1 MAALRVLWCGDAD
14 PLGLADAVA
23 VPVVVVG
30 WSFQEWA
37 IHKYLLHG
45 LEVKARARRLT
56 LHNPLLLPFCMYL
69 RHPEAHACCTGWVAV
84 SAV

>member
-1 MAALRVLWCGDAD
+1 MIYTAASHARMAINGIVHSIFRCDAGLSGILAVVATRMSCDAALG
-14 PLGLADAVA
+14 PADAVA

-45 LEVKARARRLT
+45 LEVTIASER
-56 LHNPLLLPFCMYL
+56 PLD
-69 RHPEAHACCTGWVAV
+69 
-84 SAV
+84 

>member
-1 MAALRVLWCGDAD
+1 MAALRVLWCGDTA

-23 VPVVVVG
+23 VPVVAVG

-45 LEVKARARRLT
+45 LEVCTSVRRLRGT
-56 LHNPLLLPFCMYL
+56 TPRNIRGNYCRSDFGYELH
-69 RHPEAHACCTGWVAV
+69 R
-84 SAV
+84 

>member
-1 MAALRVLWCGDAD
+1 VAAMRVLLCGDAD

-23 VPVVVVG
+23 VPVVAVG

-45 LEVKARARRLT
+45 LEVRR
-56 LHNPLLLPFCMYL
+56 
-69 RHPEAHACCTGWVAV
+69 
-84 SAV
+84 

>member
-1 MAALRVLWCGDAD
+1 MAALRVLWCGEAT

-23 VPVVVVG
+23 VPVVAVG

-45 LEVKARARRLT
+45 LEVRSAAARGGGVQCRL
-56 LHNPLLLPFCMYL
+56 
-69 RHPEAHACCTGWVAV
+69 
-84 SAV
+84 S